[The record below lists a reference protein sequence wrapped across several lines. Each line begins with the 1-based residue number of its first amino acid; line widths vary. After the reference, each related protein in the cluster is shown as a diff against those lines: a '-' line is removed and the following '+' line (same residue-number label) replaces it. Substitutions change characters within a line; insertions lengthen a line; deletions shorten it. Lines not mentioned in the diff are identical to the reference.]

1 MEPLKILASFNI
13 GSIKIDITPNMI
25 VQWVIMFVLFL
36 IAFFATRNL
45 KVKPNKRQVV
55 VESVYNTIKN
65 FVYDNVGSEYAKLVP
80 FLGSMAIFLLVMNLI
95 GLVGVEPP
103 TKSLGVTIGMAIVT
117 FVVVQG
123 YAIKHHGV
131 KSYMKGYL
139 SPIAPMLPLNILER
153 IILPVSLSL
162 RLFGNVMAGTF
173 IIGLVY
179 ESLEKIT
186 WLAQIGLPIVLHGYF
201 DIFDGVIQ
209 MVIFVMLTM
218 INIKIVSEH

>member
-1 MEPLKILASFNI
+1 MEELKILASFNI
-13 GSIKIDITPNMI
+13 GSLNIDITANMI
-25 VQWVIMFVLFL
+25 VQWAIMFVLFL
-36 IAFFATRNL
+36 IAFFATKNL
-45 KVKPNKRQVV
+45 EIKPNKKQIM
-55 VESVYNTIKN
+55 VEQVYNTIKN
-65 FVYDNVGSEYAKLVP
+65 FVCDNVGKEYIKLVP
-80 FLGSMAIFLLVMNLI
+80 FLGTIAIFLLIMNLI
-95 GLVGVEPP
+95 GLIGIEPP
-103 TKSLGVTIGMAIVT
+103 TQSLGVTVGMALIT

-153 IILPVSLSL
+153 VILPISLSL

-179 ESLEKIT
+179 ESLQKIT
-186 WLAQIGLPIVLHGYF
+186 WLAQIGLPIALHGYF

>member
-1 MEPLKILASFNI
+1 MEALKILASFNI
-13 GSIKIDITPNMI
+13 GSIKVDITSNMI
-25 VQWVIMFVLFL
+25 VQWVIIFALFL
-36 IAFFATRNL
+36 IVFFATRNL

-55 VESVYNTIKN
+55 IESVYNIIKN

-80 FLGSMAIFLLVMNLI
+80 FLGSIAIFLLVMNLI
-95 GLVGVEPP
+95 GLIGVEPP
-103 TKSLGVTIGMAIVT
+103 TQSLGVTIGMAIVT

-179 ESLEKIT
+179 QALEKVT

>member
-13 GSIKIDITPNMI
+13 GPIKVDITPNMI
-25 VQWVIMFVLFL
+25 VQWSIIFVLFL

-45 KVKPNKRQVV
+45 KIKPNKRQVV

-80 FLGSMAIFLLVMNLI
+80 FLGSIAIFLLVMNLI
-95 GLVGVEPP
+95 GLIGVEPP
-103 TKSLGVTIGMAIVT
+103 TQSLGVTIGMAIVT

-179 ESLEKIT
+179 ESLEKVT

>member
-1 MEPLKILASFNI
+1 VEPLKILASFNI
-13 GSIKIDITPNMI
+13 GSIKIDITSNMV
-25 VQWVIMFVLFL
+25 VQWSIIFVLFL

-45 KVKPNKRQVV
+45 KIKPNKRQVV

-65 FVYDNVGSEYAKLVP
+65 FVCDNVGSEYAKLVP

-95 GLVGVEPP
+95 GLIGVEPP

-117 FVVVQG
+117 FIVVQG

-139 SPIAPMLPLNILER
+139 SPIALMLPLNILER

-162 RLFGNVMAGTF
+162 RLFGNIMAGTF

-179 ESLEKIT
+179 ESLEKVT
-186 WLAQIGLPIVLHGYF
+186 WLAQIGLPIALHGYF

-209 MVIFVMLTM
+209 MVIFIMLTM